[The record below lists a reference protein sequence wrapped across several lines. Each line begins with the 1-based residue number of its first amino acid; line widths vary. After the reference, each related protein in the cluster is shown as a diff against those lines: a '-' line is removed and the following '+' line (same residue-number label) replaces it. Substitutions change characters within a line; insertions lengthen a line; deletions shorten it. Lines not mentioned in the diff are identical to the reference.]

1 MAHTACHDVGSWV
14 ESTIQQQVEQ
24 CIEQDCNWWCAC
36 CNKWLCALAWVVVNV
51 VSWVVQTVCEVV
63 LDIVDMTV
71 NIVRGMWDL
80 SVGIFTGDWSRALA
94 GLLEI
99 VGGPLAFTLQILSI
113 ATLGTVVGTFVGS
126 ANAWKLRNYARGLL
140 QEKYGTKDPE
150 GFRKM
155 VDALGLDSG
164 GFGLRLK
171 VKALRTFVRS
181 DFSSQPDGTPDLYV
195 WVRDNH
201 LDLKVLAGF
210 NPPRCGGNGRG
221 RSSWGTQATP
231 RISTSTPTRSKRA
244 LEIRSSTFLCSA

>member
-1 MAHTACHDVGSWV
+1 MAHTTCHDVGSWV

-71 NIVRGMWDL
+71 NIVCGMWDL

-113 ATLGTVVGTFVGS
+113 ATLGTLVGTFVGS

-164 GFGLRLK
+164 GFGLRLFGELSRS
-171 VKALRTFVRS
+171 AIWDRNFRYPPLGACRPFGRS
-181 DFSSQPDGTPDLYV
+181 DSPDHDGRWICAQWCRDRENTRAGLGPLSLQSAAITPFRGDT
-195 WVRDNH
+195 
-201 LDLKVLAGF
+201 
-210 NPPRCGGNGRG
+210 GRAHS
-221 RSSWGTQATP
+221 R
-231 RISTSTPTRSKRA
+231 PTTTVCLRR
-244 LEIRSSTFLCSA
+244 